1 MKIFYR
7 SIFLLLAPFS
17 LATNA
22 TIIDIEYSGVIYS
35 VSGEN
40 ERFDFHI
47 GNRVTGAMRVDLSRA
62 NEQPVDTPEM
72 VYYRSQGPGAGM
84 ISEPGLPVPVHS
96 SDYLYA
102 YNNAEPRTKHD
113 YAFFSHAISDDTSY
127 KSITLSIRLGAQEWI
142 SSTSLADID
151 LLINDAEQLKNSMG
165 TSFRSGTGITNSAA
179 MRMSLDYLKV
189 VSSDPVPVP
198 EPGSLSLTIL
208 GLIALSACLTHK
220 RARSL
225 QRGFRCKNATLFL
238 ETDQKIVI

>member
-1 MKIFYR
+1 MKIFHR
-7 SIFLLLAPFS
+7 LIFLLLASFS

-22 TIIDIEYSGVIYS
+22 TIIEIEYSGIIYS
-35 VSGEN
+35 VSGDN

-72 VYYRSQGPGAGM
+72 VYYRSQGLGAGM

-102 YNNAEPRTKHD
+102 YNNAEPRTNHD

-151 LLINDAEQLKNSMG
+151 LLINDPEQLKNSMG
-165 TSFRSGTGITNSAA
+165 TSFRSGTGITDSAA

-189 VSSDPVPVP
+189 VSSDPAPVP

-208 GLIALSACLTHK
+208 SLIALYARLANK
-220 RARSL
+220 QARSL
-225 QRGFRCKNATLFL
+225 LPGFRYKNASSAL